1 VAEPNGNGTTGFIAR
16 ELERLGK
23 ALREPQPPERYVQL
37 YAAQQALCWAVDP
50 ECYAAPTVTV
60 TEDRIVALT
69 GTLAG

>member
-1 VAEPNGNGTTGFIAR
+1 MAEPTGSGTMGFITR
-16 ELERLGK
+16 ELERLAK

-50 ECYAAPTVTV
+50 ENYAAPTVTV
-60 TEDRIVALT
+60 AEGRSAAPM